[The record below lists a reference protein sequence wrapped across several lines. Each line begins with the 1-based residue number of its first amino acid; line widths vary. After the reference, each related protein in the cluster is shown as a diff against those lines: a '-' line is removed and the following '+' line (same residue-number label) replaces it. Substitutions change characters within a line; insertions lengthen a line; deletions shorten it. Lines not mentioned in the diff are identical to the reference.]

1 MITLEA
7 ADLIEGDASAAN
19 VVDYTINGAQ
29 VDSSRN
35 VDVKALADGQLAGS
49 KATLYTTP
57 ASTTAIV
64 KSITL
69 VNTDSSART
78 VNLYVQRDGT
88 NSRRIIPENL
98 TLEANGGSLLLSGNG
113 LQVFS
118 ASGEVLYALS
128 SHATDHVT
136 GASDEVDGDKLDIDW
151 NPTNYTPTTTPSEA
165 DNVDN
170 LTAHLYGI
178 DQELGQKLENVV
190 EDVTPQLGGDL
201 DCQSN
206 KFTNMLG
213 FLMKAATEL
222 TIASGAVTV
231 TQMFHTVD
239 TEGDAA
245 TDDLDTINGGTTVN
259 LIILRAENDARTVV
273 VKHNTGNIWL
283 QGKADINLDDLEDG
297 IMLVWDSTNSKWFD
311 IAAGGGGGAAHAV
324 LDGSTHNDSVADA
337 VTRGSIIY
345 GNATPKWDELVVG
358 AAGKVLKSDGTDIA
372 WGDIGLYTEG
382 ARVYHNANQSIP
394 SGGASTPLA
403 FNSERYDTDAIHDP
417 SSNNDRLTCKT
428 AGKYLIWLIVEWAAN
443 ATGIREGGIFMNGT
457 TWMGFNRAAGLSS
470 GGYGGAFAI
479 SCVYDMAVNDYV
491 KCRVWQDSGGA
502 LNIVAVAQ
510 TTPEFG
516 MQRIG

>member
-98 TLEANGGSLLLSGNG
+98 TLEANGGSVVVSDAIY
-113 LQVFS
+113 VYS
-118 ASGEVLYALS
+118 ASGELLQKYS
-128 SHATDHVT
+128 GTHADQHTT
-136 GASDEVDGDKLDIDW
+136 GGADEVDGDKLDIDW

-311 IAAGGGGGAAHAV
+311 IAAGGGGGGGSSTWLGLTDTPSSFSGKAGQVPKVNSGESALEFITRGWELIDDHYFSSSATTYTISN
-324 LDGSTHNDSVADA
+324 LDGDNDGLYLIYFYVHNDYDGSPSYYLRPNNDSGANYPYQRLTATGATVAGLSGTVTGWFIGGIGELDA
-337 VTRGSIIY
+337 EGWNFAFIYPKSGVKRMAWQLRGDERPYILIYYSWWTNTVDNITSIVLA
-345 GNATPKWDELVVG
+345 AT
-358 AAGKVLKSDGTDIA
+358 
-372 WGDIGLYTEG
+372 
-382 ARVYHNANQSIP
+382 N
-394 SGGASTPLA
+394 
-403 FNSERYDTDAIHDP
+403 TDAIGVG
-417 SSNNDRLTCKT
+417 S
-428 AGKYLIWLIVEWAAN
+428 
-443 ATGIREGGIFMNGT
+443 
-457 TWMGFNRAAGLSS
+457 
-470 GGYGGAFAI
+470 
-479 SCVYDMAVNDYV
+479 
-491 KCRVWQDSGGA
+491 RVMVFKKG
-502 LNIVAVAQ
+502 
-510 TTPEFG
+510 
-516 MQRIG
+516 